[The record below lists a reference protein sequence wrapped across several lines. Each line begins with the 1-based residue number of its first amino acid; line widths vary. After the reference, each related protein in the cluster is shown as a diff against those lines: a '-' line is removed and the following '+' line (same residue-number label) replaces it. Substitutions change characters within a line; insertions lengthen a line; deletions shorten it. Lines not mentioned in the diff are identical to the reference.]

1 MVSNNDKR
9 QNGKKD
15 ITYIFVD
22 LMKMTENG

>member
-9 QNGKKD
+9 QNGKKA
-15 ITYIFVD
+15 ITYLFVD